1 MVRFTATVQ
10 LRGPN
15 PFVDVPTPAV
25 TELQPLAEHG
35 RIRVTGTLRG
45 TDFNATLMPVRSGRH
60 VLYLSGGLRTATGV
74 RVGETVTVDIQA
86 LNTTEVIPPRD
97 LSAALD
103 ASPGASGNWG
113 QLPVSQR
120 RELTRFLEDARSPS
134 TRARRV
140 EQILAHV
147 QGGDV
152 RPPGQHTG
160 RALWTC
166 PSCGRQFVTR
176 NMNHSCSQHTLDEPF
191 RGRPDSIHR
200 LFEVVRRTVEA
211 IGPVTLVPYRDRVA
225 FMVRVRFAGVKPA
238 NKWLD
243 VEFWLT
249 RRVESPRF
257 RRIETLSPYTHL
269 YTVRVT
275 EPSDVD
281 GELAGWLREAYAVGR
296 QEHLRPSI
304 AP

>member
-10 LRGPN
+10 LRGAN
-15 PFVDVPTPAV
+15 PFVDVPTTAV
-25 TELQPLAEHG
+25 AELLPLAEHG
-35 RIRVTGTLRG
+35 RIRVTGTLRS
-45 TDFNATLMPVRSGRH
+45 TEFNATVMPVRSGRH

-74 RVGETVTVDIQA
+74 RVGETVTVDMRA
-86 LNTTEVIPPRD
+86 LNAHEVIPPGD
-97 LSAALD
+97 LAAAL
-103 ASPGASGNWG
+103 AATEGAADKWG
-113 QLPVSQR
+113 QLPVSHR

-134 TRARRV
+134 TRGRRV
-140 EQILAHV
+140 EQIVAQVL
-147 QGGDV
+147 G
-152 RPPGQHTG
+152 RTIPPPGLRTG

-176 NMNHSCSQHTLDEPF
+176 NVNHSCSQHTLDEPF

-200 LFEVVRRTVEA
+200 LFGLVRRMVEA

-269 YTVRVT
+269 YTVRVAGS
-275 EPSDVD
+275 SDVD
-281 GELAGWLREAYAVGR
+281 DELAAWLREAYAVGC
-296 QEHLRPSI
+296 QEHLRSPT
-304 AP
+304 A

>member
-1 MVRFTATVQ
+1 
-10 LRGPN
+10 
-15 PFVDVPTPAV
+15 VDV
-25 TELQPLAEHG
+25 H
-35 RIRVTGTLRG
+35 
-45 TDFNATLMPVRSGRH
+45 
-60 VLYLSGGLRTATGV
+60 
-74 RVGETVTVDIQA
+74 A
-86 LNTTEVIPPRD
+86 LGSDEVIPPGD
-97 LSAALD
+97 LAAALD
-103 ASPGASGNWG
+103 AAVGAAGNWG

-120 RELTRFLEDARSPS
+120 RELMRFLEDSRTPS

-140 EQILAHV
+140 EQLVA
-147 QGGDV
+147 QALGADV
-152 RPPGQHTG
+152 PPPGLRTG

-191 RGRPDSIHR
+191 RGRPESIHR

-269 YTVRVT
+269 YTVRMA
-275 EPSDVD
+275 EASDVD
-281 GELAGWLREAYAVGR
+281 GELASWLREAYAVGC
-296 QEHLRPSI
+296 QEHLRSPTT
-304 AP
+304 

>member
-10 LRGPN
+10 LRGAN
-15 PFVDVPTPAV
+15 PFVDVPTTAV
-25 TELQPLAEHG
+25 VELLPLAEHG

-45 TDFNATLMPVRSGRH
+45 TEFNATVMPARSGRH
-60 VLYLSGGLRTATGV
+60 VLYLSGGLRTATRV
-74 RVGETVTVDIQA
+74 RIGETVTVDVHA
-86 LNTTEVIPPRD
+86 LHTNEVIPPGD
-97 LSAALD
+97 LAAALD
-103 ASPGASGNWG
+103 AAVGATDKWA

-120 RELTRFLEDARSPS
+120 RELTRFLEDARTPS

-140 EQILAHV
+140 EQLVAQV
-147 QGGDV
+147 LGGDV
-152 RPPGQHTG
+152 RPPGLRTG

-166 PSCGRQFVTR
+166 PSCGQQFVTR

-191 RGRPDSIHR
+191 RDRPESIHQ
-200 LFEVVRRTVEA
+200 LFGLVRRTVEA

-225 FMVRVRFAGVKPA
+225 FMVRVRFAAGKPA

-257 RRIETLSPYTHL
+257 RRVETLSPYTHI

-275 EPSDVD
+275 QPSDVD
-281 GELAGWLREAYAVGR
+281 GELAAWLREAYGVGC
-296 QEHLRPSI
+296 QEHLRRYR
-304 AP
+304 

>member
-1 MVRFTATVQ
+1 MVRFTATVR

-15 PFVDVPTPAV
+15 PFVDVLTAAAA
-25 TELQPLAEHG
+25 ELLPLAEHG

-45 TDFNATLMPVRSGRH
+45 TEFNATVTPVRSGRH

-74 RVGETVTVDIQA
+74 RVGETVTVDVQA
-86 LNTTEVIPPRD
+86 LNANEVIPPGD
-97 LSAALD
+97 LAAALD
-103 ASPGASGNWG
+103 AAVGASDSWG
-113 QLPVSQR
+113 QLPVSHR
-120 RELTRFLEDARSPS
+120 RELTRFLEDARTPS

-140 EQILAHV
+140 EQLVALV
-147 QGGDV
+147 QGQDV
-152 RPPGQHTG
+152 RPPGLRTG
-160 RALWTC
+160 GALWTC

-191 RGRPDSIHR
+191 RDRPESIHR
-200 LFEVVRRTVEA
+200 LFEVVCRTVEA

-257 RRIETLSPYTHL
+257 RRVEMLSPYTHL

-275 EPSDVD
+275 EPSDVA
-281 GELAGWLREAYAVGR
+281 GELAAWLREAYALGC
-296 QEHLRPSI
+296 QDHLRSPT
-304 AP
+304 A